1 VFALGGVLVA
11 LILVVEVLIFHAYVN
26 VNRSTAIFGRVTF
39 LTGNLVNVQREAL
52 LLNVKIEELPATG
65 DVREAQVRRAL
76 PGNQLHLTESLGE
89 HDPMVE
95 STLTSLDRDLKVIDR
110 SLARARADPSQ
121 ASLRAEVAEMRPA
134 VPRVTVRIK
143 QLYDAKEQEFFGT

>member
-1 VFALGGVLVA
+1 MFALGGVLVA

-65 DVREAQVRRAL
+65 DVPAAQVRRAL
-76 PGNQLHLTESLGE
+76 PGNQLHLTEGLGE

-95 STLTSLDRDLKVIDR
+95 STLTSLDRDLKVIDSPWPGPR
-110 SLARARADPSQ
+110 PTRARPACGPRWQ
-121 ASLRAEVAEMRPA
+121 RCARPC
-134 VPRVTVRIK
+134 T
-143 QLYDAKEQEFFGT
+143 G

>member
-110 SLARARADPSQ
+110 SLARADPSQ

-134 VPRVTVRIK
+134 VRRVTVRIK
-143 QLYDAKEQEFFGT
+143 QLYDAKSRSSSGP